1 MRMKKSIYF
10 QGLMGGLNVKNVQGY
25 TVVGL
30 YQSSFEPL
38 IRKYYTDIHKF
49 RSESDEK
56 SLIILVYLPN
66 ICVIGAV
73 HAY

>member
-1 MRMKKSIYF
+1 MW
-10 QGLMGGLNVKNVQGY
+10 GLNVKNVQAY

-38 IRKYYTDIHKF
+38 IRKYDTDIHKF
-49 RSESDEK
+49 RSESDKK
-56 SLIILVYLPN
+56 SLIMLVDLPN

-73 HAY
+73 HADCNETNE